1 MLTLSNTGL
10 DQRAISKIID
20 VFRLFPEI
28 DEAILYGSR
37 AMGNFKPNSDIDLTL
52 KGKNLNLSIQQK
64 IETKLDDLLLPYKI
78 DLSIFHQIQNQDLIE
93 HIFRVGKK
101 FY

>member
-1 MLTLSNTGL
+1 MLTISNTGL
-10 DQRAISKIID
+10 DQRAISKIKD